1 MHDRLDAGP
10 IDEQPGCRADWA
22 PVGCALPETI
32 ESHFSPPHDGEVI
45 REPQA
50 EGRSGGRRP
59 SLSPALLLSGSVAL
73 GTAFHL
79 SPL

>member
-1 MHDRLDAGP
+1 MHAGP

-22 PVGCALPETI
+22 SVGCALPETM

-45 REPQA
+45 TEPQA
-50 EGRSGGRRP
+50 EGRSRGRRP
-59 SLSPALLLSGSVAL
+59 SLSPALLLSVSVAL
-73 GTAFHL
+73 GIALHL